1 MKRLLMTVCAAV
13 AATSAM
19 AATPN
24 YIAHWD
30 FSSDAD
36 GETDITGNYDL
47 VNSGG
52 VTIANGAAVFDGTA
66 KYLSSKREI
75 GLSGVKAYT
84 IECFAKADSDCNG
97 MIMELSPEIN
107 NSTGSFYLYANEG
120 VVAMGSAK
128 GRYNGERFNKGNIC
142 DGEWHHIAVIVNP
155 SGATAADKVQ
165 LYLDSVRQTAHH
177 HDNMDVCLYTHRLYI
192 GSRGGTTLPFKGMI
206 DDVRITEGILS
217 TDQFLQA
224 RTENQGLDVRAYWK
238 FDDNNALAD
247 ASGNGNTLQGSQG
260 VTFANGFAAFDGT
273 ASNVRTANKL
283 DLSAYKNATIEFFV
297 RRHAEANS
305 VTMALEHSA
314 NYNSNQQGFCFT
326 LDEVSSGSIGGCF
339 RFGSDYRYGRS
350 PANNLNTGW
359 HHVALV
365 KDSSKAGNA
374 DAVSFYVDGVRMNE
388 YGGKSTASGEYMRND
403 YLYIGSRANNSFF
416 LNADIDDVRITAQV
430 LLPGQFLRSRT
441 GTMEDVIA
449 YWPFENSSKLL
460 DDASGNGNT
469 LTGSGV
475 TVNDDGAA
483 VFDGSQSGFATLA
496 PLPLYAYD
504 SMTVEWFMKS
514 DMPGEAIVLESSA
527 DFNTY
532 LGSFA
537 AVTGNGDGTLTVGYR
552 TKGGFNAP
560 LAREVIDG
568 EWHHFALVYDWE
580 ETTYRIVRLYRDGVL
595 VTEFANN
602 FASPTGVN
610 LYSGRLFIGS
620 RAGSSLKFVGELDDI
635 KLTGRALAPEEFM
648 TKRSSPQKGL
658 MIIVK

>member
-1 MKRLLMTVCAAV
+1 MKHLLMTVCIVV
-13 AATSAM
+13 AATSAL

-120 VVAMGSAK
+120 VVAMGSAR
-128 GRYNGERFNKGNIC
+128 GRYNGERFNNGNIC
-142 DGEWHHIAVIVNP
+142 DGVWHHIAVIVNP
-155 SGATAADKVQ
+155 AGATAADKVQ
-165 LYLDSVRQTAHH
+165 LYLDGARQTTHV

-192 GSRGGTTLPFKGMI
+192 GSRGGTELPFKGMI

-217 TDQFLQA
+217 ADQFMQT
-224 RTENQGLDVRAYWK
+224 RSENNGLDVRAYWK
-238 FDDNNALAD
+238 FDDSNALAD
-247 ASGNGNTLQGSQG
+247 SSGNGNTLQGSQG

-314 NYNSNQQGFCFT
+314 NFNSNQQGFSFA
-326 LDEVSSGSIGGCF
+326 LDEVSSGSIGGAF
-339 RFGSDYRYGRS
+339 HFGSDYRFSRS

-374 DAVSFYVDGVRMNE
+374 DAISFYVDGVRMND
-388 YGGKSTASGEYMRND
+388 YQGKSTASDAFMLND
-403 YLYIGSRANNSFF
+403 YLYIGSRANNSYF

-441 GTMEDVIA
+441 GTMEDAIA
-449 YWPFENSSKLL
+449 YWPFENTAKLF

-514 DMPGEAIVLESSA
+514 DMSGEAIVLESSA
-527 DFNTY
+527 DFNNY
-532 LGSFA
+532 FGSFA

-552 TKGGFNAP
+552 MKNGFNAP
-560 LAREVIDG
+560 LARGVVDG
-568 EWHHFALVYDWE
+568 KWHHFALVYDWD

-595 VTEFANN
+595 VTEFATN